1 MRHFL
6 NGVQVTPRN
15 ILTIGVESDFT
26 DRPEFLNVDTEKLVL
41 PREAVPIIQQHLA
54 TYGPFEGI
62 PYQMILAG
70 GETLEY
76 YVDLQSDPIFRDYE
90 IEVKIKK
97 RGGIDNF
104 FDRAEGTT
112 WELMAKKGVTFD
124 KFDIP
129 YLILPDDV
137 VATAIGLG
145 VSIYVLTNAV
155 IDQVIALSETI
166 TALIDSVTPEI
177 ATPTISIDPAEV
189 ATLVVKA
196 LLQIAV
202 LVLTLV
208 ALLKMIQQFFELL
221 FPKVRYL
228 QGMKVK
234 RLLEQGCNYLG
245 YQFSSTLLDGISG
258 LTICPVPLVKAKDSF
273 WDYLQNDLNFAYT
286 KGYPSASDTTPSLDT
301 LLRAME
307 TTFNARTRVRDG
319 LVELEIRNYWQ
330 DISPNQIVPALNI
343 QDDRQNQY
351 TLNTAD
357 IWKRTYI
364 HYNVDFSDLYTV
376 DFYDPTDAEYSTEPV
391 LVNIPELVT
400 IKGLNEVIIP
410 FALGVRKNNLNWL
423 EDFAKGFFELADEVL
438 TIFGGN
444 GNYTGQ
450 IEARIGVMKLSQQ
463 FFSTSKLM
471 YTVGG
476 KQPTNYASLLRASTI
491 YENYHQINEIQVNDY
506 KIFEDVPVRMTGEE
520 FISLLDN
527 NYANINGQICEILT
541 IKFKD
546 EETLATISYKQPD
559 DWANGKT
566 TVLTINS

>member
-41 PREAVPIIQQHLA
+41 PREALPIIQQHLA
-54 TYGPFEGI
+54 IYGPFEGI

-70 GETLEY
+70 GQTLEY

-90 IEVKIKK
+90 IEVKVKK
-97 RGGIDNF
+97 RGGVDNF
-104 FDRAEGTT
+104 FDRAEGVT
-112 WELMAKKGVTFD
+112 WELMSKNGVQFD
-124 KFDIP
+124 MFDIP

-145 VSIYVLTNAV
+145 VSIYVLTNAI
-155 IDQVIALSETI
+155 IDQVIAVSETI
-166 TALIDSVTPEI
+166 TNIIEAI
-177 ATPTISIDPAEV
+177 AIN
-189 ATLVVKA
+189 ATLPPSITTGAFITMYIKLA
-196 LLQIAV
+196 LQIAV
-202 LVLTLV
+202 LALTLV
-208 ALLKMIQQFFELL
+208 ALVKMIQQFFELV

-258 LTICPVPLVKAKDSF
+258 LTICPVPLVKNKESF
-273 WDYLQNDLNFAYT
+273 WDQLQNDLNFAFT
-286 KGYPSASDTTPSLDT
+286 KGYPTASDTTPTIDT

-307 TTFNARTRVRDG
+307 TTFNARTRVRNG
-319 LVELEIRNYWQ
+319 TVELEVRNYWQ
-330 DISPNQIVPALNI
+330 NLSPNQVIPALNI
-343 QDDRQNQY
+343 QDKRQGQF
-351 TLNTAD
+351 TFNTGD

-364 HYNVDFSDLYTV
+364 HYNVDFSDMYTV
-376 DFYDPTDAEYSTEPV
+376 DFYDPTDAEFSTEPV
-391 LVNIPELVT
+391 LVNNPDLVS
-400 IKGLNEVIIP
+400 IRGLNEVIIP
-410 FALGVRKNNLNWL
+410 FALGVRKDSLNWL
-423 EDFAKGFFELADEVL
+423 EKYALTFFQLADEVI

-444 GNYTGQ
+444 GNYAAQ
-450 IEARIGVMKLSQQ
+450 IADRKGVMKLSQQ

-476 KQPTNYASLLRASTI
+476 KQPSNYVELMRASTI
-491 YENYHQINEIQVNDY
+491 YENYHKINEIQVNDY
-506 KIFEDVPVRMTGEE
+506 KIIEEAPVRMTGQE

-527 NYANINGQICEILT
+527 NYAEIDGVICEILT

-546 EETLATISYKQPD
+546 EQSLATIAYKQPN

-566 TVLTINS
+566 NVLTINS